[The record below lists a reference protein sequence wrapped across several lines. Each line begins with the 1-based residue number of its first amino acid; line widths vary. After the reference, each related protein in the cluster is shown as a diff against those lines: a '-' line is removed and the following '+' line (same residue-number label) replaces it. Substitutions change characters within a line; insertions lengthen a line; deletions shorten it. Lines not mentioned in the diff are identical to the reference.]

1 MDKVAA
7 IIPSMNEEKA
17 IQDVIRE
24 VPDSVCGTP
33 VETFVIDGG
42 STDNTCDKVKETKG
56 TLINQSYDGGKGS
69 AIREALD
76 NIEADVYVF
85 LDGDKTYSP
94 GEMEKLVKPIIESDY
109 DHVTGSRLSKR
120 DEEAF
125 MYRNLAGNLF
135 YSWFFRL
142 LTASD
147 VNDFLTGYRAI
158 SKSLAD
164 NLDLES
170 EGFEIETELTF
181 KTLNLGYEIK
191 EVDITY
197 KSRVGE
203 SELQFLTDGP
213 KILYYGAKLS
223 LAEQLFIPR

>member
-24 VPDSVCGTP
+24 VPDSVCETP